1 MLSKSE
7 KYSENARNCGELTEW
22 QYRPANNTTVALSR
36 TGNSRSDTT
45 RRLRQLCILHFEMFA
60 PAIGADST
68 LNQLAPVWSLEVL
81 ALLTML
87 ATVWLVLASGFR
99 FADLLLLG
107 LGINGKSSACHRGN
121 ESDRSHQI
129 SA

>member
-1 MLSKSE
+1 MPTRPGALKKSLRRG
-7 KYSENARNCGELTEW
+7 A
-22 QYRPANNTTVALSR
+22 R
-36 TGNSRSDTT
+36 TGNNLSNAT
-45 RRLRQLCILHFEMFA
+45 RRLRILRFEMFA

-87 ATVWLVLASGFR
+87 ASVWLVLVFGFR

-121 ESDRSHQI
+121 KTDRSHQI